1 MIIQK
6 NLKQL
11 FDKAVEIAK
20 SKYSKDFLFRIKE
33 FKNISITSEGLIE
46 INFITR
52 DGLYDIM
59 ENEVITL
66 SPEELKDSDIYLPLY
81 EDKAL
86 ERHIFK
92 SVYDRYLMNRS
103 KIINQFIKKEFDE
116 VYEKGF
122 QLEILDLL
130 HKISVILDKEYESK
144 IDEAYELGEHIEDSE
159 KEYAKNSNPAIK
171 VSIDLLEKDYEKVQ
185 NELTLMEQDNS
196 LFIDNLLSIIRNTEN
211 SYVVEFLK
219 NKYIQLNKKQ

>member
-11 FDKAVEIAK
+11 FNKVVEIAK
-20 SKYSKDFLFRIKE
+20 AKYSKDFYFKIKE

-46 INFITR
+46 LRFITL
-52 DGLYDIM
+52 DNDDEM
-59 ENEVITL
+59 ENEVITI

-86 ERHIFK
+86 EKHIFK
-92 SVYDRYLMNRS
+92 SVYDRYKENRI
-103 KIINQFIKKEFDE
+103 KIINQFVKEE
-116 VYEKGF
+116 VNNFYEKGF
-122 QLEILDLL
+122 QIEFLDLL
-130 HKISVILDKEYESK
+130 HKISVVLDKEYESK

-185 NELTLMEQDNS
+185 NELTLMEQENS

-219 NKYIQLNKKQ
+219 NKYIQLNK